1 MKKTIIAALLAA
13 TCAIATSASAETIR
27 LDGSFGSNLSTKT
40 YDAVFKSNLTEKFDV
55 NSLSFSFTFKDFGTT
70 DWTYGNAYN
79 ATNGKLSD
87 YSYNLFDLR
96 WDRGVT
102 NTQHVDKA
110 SQQETATLMFGNT
123 ELKSGG
129 TTKKTGTED
138 GFVDNTTS
146 QGVMCRYF
154 IVCGTEYTTTTTKTT
169 YHKTDY
175 TGPFTISGVIDDK
188 NIIDQ
193 LIGTGELAL
202 SLNIFGNLKLTG
214 GGIDLDYTTKVD
226 APAEVPEPSSLLLAG
241 LGLAAVGFAR
251 RRRSSAA
258 KA

>member
-13 TCAIATSASAETIR
+13 TCAIATSASASAETIR
-27 LDGSFGSNLSTKT
+27 LDGSFGNNLSTNT
-40 YDAVFKSNLTEKFDV
+40 YNTVFKSNLTEKFDV
-55 NSLSFSFTFKDFGTT
+55 NSLSFSFTFQDFGPTA
-70 DWTYGNAYN
+70 WTEGKAYN
-79 ATNGKLSD
+79 VKNGKLND
-87 YSYNLFDLR
+87 YTHSFLR
-96 WDRGVT
+96 WDRDVT
-102 NTQHVDKA
+102 NTQHIDKT
-110 SQQETATLMFGNT
+110 SQQETAALMFGNT

-129 TTKKTGTED
+129 TAKKTGTED
-138 GFVDNTTS
+138 KSVDVETS
-146 QGVMCRYF
+146 QGWMCRYF
-154 IVCGTEYTTTTTKTT
+154 IFCGTKYTTTTTATT

-193 LIGTGELAL
+193 LIGTGELSLAL
-202 SLNIFGNLKLTG
+202 KVFGNLKLTG

-241 LGLAAVGFAR
+241 VGLAAVGFAR